1 MKRERNTSWRGENY
15 LLGQHNTAAVDAKPN
30 ELGLQKYG
38 HSVPALLYLIIEK
51 KEENN
56 VEQG

>member
-15 LLGQHNTAAVDAKPN
+15 LLGWLNRAAVDAEPT

-38 HSVPALLYLIIEK
+38 HCVPALLSLAAEK
-51 KEENN
+51 RTAPR
-56 VEQG
+56 